1 MTNRRPIFLDYE
13 TRSDVPIKL
22 GAYRYVETESF
33 SILLAGVSTW
43 DDALDD
49 YAPASCE
56 PIDGVV
62 LRLLKALRNDDTIV
76 AHNAAFERIVTS
88 RHLRGRPDLTGTSLV
103 DFGPGSYLPP
113 EGWVDTAAMAARRG
127 LPRSLSALA
136 KVLGAAPKDE
146 AGGAL
151 IRRFSCPRPRIGG
164 FVAPEDDP
172 QRWDEFKRYCAQ
184 DVDTLREVYYL
195 MTEGA
200 QGTGVEHWADPKW
213 EAEHLYHLDQA
224 ISDRGLPIDVEQARL
239 CVEAGEAVRE
249 ADLSEMRRITGL
261 DNPGSVKQLLGWLRD
276 QGVDMSSLHLRG
288 EHEFSL
294 RRPNVE
300 HVIGRLEAEG
310 RGADP
315 VARVLRL
322 RLSTALIAGRKH
334 QAALDMLV
342 ADRVR
347 GILHYHG
354 AHTGRWA
361 GRGFQPQNL
370 PREAPAILDTD
381 ALKVDEALG
390 VPVEPHYVRAHARTR
405 GRVERGE
412 DVTSADIKAL
422 VRSDIAGPLIVV
434 DYTAIE
440 GRVLAW
446 LAGEQWALEAYRGG
460 RDVYVETA
468 ARAGLSSRQEGKV
481 ATLALGYGGGV
492 GALRAFAG
500 DSLGDDEALQR
511 IVTAWRAASPA
522 TVRFWRRLEDQAKRR
537 IGRYSAAGPDTHLNL
552 PSGRRMVYRGTRV
565 EQRPARWD
573 PEQTI
578 EELTYIDP
586 VSQQRLGTYG
596 GRLTENLVQAT
607 ARDVLACAMLALD
620 DAGYQIVGHVHDEV
634 IIEPR
639 LREGAWCDAEGWPT
653 DLGQRRLDEVR
664 EIMETVPSW
673 AQGLPL
679 AAHGDI
685 VTRYRK

>member
-1 MTNRRPIFLDYE
+1 MTTRKPIFLDYE

-22 GAYRYVETESF
+22 GAYRYVETDAF
-33 SILLAGVSTW
+33 SILLAGVSAW
-43 DDALDD
+43 DDVLDD

-56 PIDGVV
+56 PVDEAVEGLLEQ
-62 LRLLKALRNDDTIV
+62 LRAGGTII

-88 RHLRGRPDLTGTSLV
+88 RHLRGRPDLTGTSVV
-103 DFGPGSYLPP
+103 DYGPGSYLPP

-136 KVLGAAPKDE
+136 KALGASPKDE

-151 IRRFSCPRPRIGG
+151 IRRFSCPRPRVGG

-172 QRWDEFKRYCAQ
+172 QRWEEFKRYCAQ
-184 DVDTLREVYYL
+184 DVDTLREVYHL
-195 MTEGA
+195 MTAGA
-200 QGTGVEHWADPKW
+200 RGAGVEHWADPQW
-213 EAEHLYHLDQA
+213 ESEHLYHLDQA
-224 ISDRGLPIDVEQARL
+224 IADRGLPIDVEQARL

-261 DNPGSVKQLLGWLRD
+261 DNPGSVTQLLGWLRE
-276 QGVDMSSLHLRG
+276 QGVHMSSL
-288 EHEFSL
+288 
-294 RRPNVE
+294 RRADVE
-300 HVIGRLEAEG
+300 RVIEQLEAKG
-310 RGADP
+310 KGAEP
-315 VARVLRL
+315 AARALRL

-334 QAALDMLV
+334 QAALDTLV

-347 GILHYHG
+347 GVLRYHG

-361 GRGFQPQNL
+361 GSGFQPQNL
-370 PREAPAILDTD
+370 PREAPTIIDPDAI
-381 ALKVDEALG
+381 KVDEELG
-390 VPVEPHYVRAHARTR
+390 VPVEPHYVRAHSRTR

-412 DVTSADIKAL
+412 DVTSTDIKAL
-422 VRSDIAGPLIVV
+422 VRSDISGPLIVV

-446 LAGEQWALEAYRGG
+446 LAGEEWALEAYRGG
-460 RDVYVETA
+460 RDIYVETA
-468 ARAGLSSRQEGKV
+468 AKAGLSSRQEGKV

-537 IGRYSAAGPDTHLNL
+537 IGRYSADGPDTHLNL

-573 PEQTI
+573 PDQTI

-607 ARDVLACAMLALD
+607 ARDILAQAMLELD

-634 IIEPR
+634 IIEP
-639 LREGAWCDAEGWPT
+639 LPREGAWCDAEGWPT

-664 EIMETVPSW
+664 EIMETVPPW